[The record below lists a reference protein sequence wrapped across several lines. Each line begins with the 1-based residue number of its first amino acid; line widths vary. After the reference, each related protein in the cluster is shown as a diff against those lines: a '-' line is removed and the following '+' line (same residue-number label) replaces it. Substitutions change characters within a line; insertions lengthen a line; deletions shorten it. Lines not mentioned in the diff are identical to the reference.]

1 MTVEYRFTEEE
12 EKFRA
17 EVREFFAQEL
27 PPGHWR
33 MQNDR
38 DEIGP
43 EEQAFNQQFVKK
55 LAERGWLTLHWPE
68 EYGGLAASPMQQ
80 LIFNEES
87 GYSRAPGGG
96 MGVQMAGPSIMHHG
110 TAAQKS
116 RHLAAI
122 AAGDEVWCQGFSEPG
137 SGSDLASLQTRAVLD
152 GDDYVLNGQ
161 KIWNSGGHLA
171 DWCMMLVRTDPAA
184 PKHRGISFLLM
195 DMKSAGV
202 TVRPLVNM
210 LGTHAFNEIFLED
223 VRVPRSNLV
232 GEENRGWY
240 VATTTLDYE
249 RSGIARIAW
258 GQRVLEEMVAH
269 VRAHPELRTPSR
281 RARLADLWIASETSR
296 LLAYRV
302 TWLQSQE
309 QVPNYEA
316 SMSKLFSSEVQTAIT
331 QEGVNLLGPAGA
343 LRRGSAGDPPLWG
356 AMPEAYLGVT
366 TFTIAAGTSEI
377 QRNIIA
383 QRGLGLPRN

>member
-1 MTVEYRFTEEE
+1 MGMKSGAKVSRNQ
-12 EKFRA
+12 
-17 EVREFFAQEL
+17 AQV
-27 PPGHWR
+27 
-33 MQNDR
+33 Q
-38 DEIGP
+38 
-43 EEQAFNQQFVKK
+43 
-55 LAERGWLTLHWPE
+55 TLRR
-68 EYGGLAASPMQQ
+68 Y
-80 LIFNEES
+80 
-87 GYSRAPGGG
+87 
-96 MGVQMAGPSIMHHG
+96 
-110 TAAQKS
+110 K
-116 RHLAAI
+116 
-122 AAGDEVWCQGFSEPG
+122 
-137 SGSDLASLQTRAVLD
+137 RAVLD

-171 DWCMMLVRTDPAA
+171 DWCMMLVRTDPDA

-195 DMKSAGV
+195 DMKSPGV

-210 LGTHAFNEIFLED
+210 LGSHAFNEIFLED

-258 GQRVLEEMVAH
+258 GHRVLQEMVAY
-269 VRAHPELRTPSR
+269 VRGQKLLRTPAR
-281 RARLADLWIASETSR
+281 RARLADLWISSETSR

-309 QVPNYEA
+309 HVPNHEA
-316 SMSKLFSSEVQTAIT
+316 SMSKLFGSEVQTAIT
-331 QEGVNLLGPAGA
+331 REGVNMLGPAGA
-343 LRRGSAGDPPLWG
+343 LRRGSGGNPPLFG
-356 AMPEAYLGVT
+356 AMPDAYMGVT

-383 QRGLGLPRN
+383 TRGLGMPRE